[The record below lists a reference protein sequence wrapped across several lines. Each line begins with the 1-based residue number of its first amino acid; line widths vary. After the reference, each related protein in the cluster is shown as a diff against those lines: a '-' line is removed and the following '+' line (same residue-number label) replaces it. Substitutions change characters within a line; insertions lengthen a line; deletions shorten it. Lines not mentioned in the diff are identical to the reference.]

1 MKLVLVT
8 GVFSVLHPGHLRL
21 FRFAKECG
29 DRLVVGVYADSI
41 AKAWVPENL
50 RLEGVQSNS
59 WVDEAFLIQEPIE
72 QVIARFKEHESRFN
86 PEAAALRE
94 YGGKLLFSSGEVAFS
109 SLDLIRKEYSV
120 SPVNLIEFPNDYLH
134 RHGIELNGLRKLVQ
148 SFGKLRVCVIGDLI
162 IDEYITCQPLGMSQE
177 DPTVVVM
184 PIDSKRFI
192 GGAGIVAAHAAGLGA
207 TVQFLSVTGSD
218 SGRQFA
224 LENLNEMGVQAY
236 LFEDPSRPT
245 TLKKR
250 FRSHGKSL
258 LRVSELHQAPID
270 SSIQELIYAQIADSI
285 DEIDLLV
292 FSDFNYGCLPQQLV
306 ERIIGLGHQHGVM
319 MVADSQSS
327 SQVGNISRFKDMNL
341 ITPTEREARISV
353 RNHEDGLVVL
363 AQQLKSASGAKNI
376 LLKLGGEGVL
386 VHGAEIDDR
395 IGALNQTP
403 KDVAGAG
410 DSLLISSAMALAR
423 GGNIWEAALL
433 GSLAAAIQVGRVGN
447 TPIESSELLAELVS

>member
-1 MKLVLVT
+1 
-8 GVFSVLHPGHLRL
+8 
-21 FRFAKECG
+21 
-29 DRLVVGVYADSI
+29 
-41 AKAWVPENL
+41 
-50 RLEGVQSNS
+50 
-59 WVDEAFLIQEPIE
+59 
-72 QVIARFKEHESRFN
+72 
-86 PEAAALRE
+86 
-94 YGGKLLFSSGEVAFS
+94 
-109 SLDLIRKEYSV
+109 
-120 SPVNLIEFPNDYLH
+120 
-134 RHGIELNGLRKLVQ
+134 
-148 SFGKLRVCVIGDLI
+148 
-162 IDEYITCQPLGMSQE
+162 MSQE

-433 GSLAAAIQVGRVGN
+433 GSFAAAIQVGRVGN